1 VTLTGTIVN
10 GFTSSQPPRD
20 DRRGTTKRR
29 TARDVLTPQ
38 ALEELSRALGEPS
51 WLAERRADAFEVF
64 EKLELPDPKGEEWR
78 YTDVRRFDFSRFAA
92 PEPRASA
99 PELSAHLA
107 DRGVVVADFA
117 TAVREHE
124 DLLKEHF
131 FTDVSVDEHK
141 FTALHAAFHS
151 DDLLVYVP
159 RGVEV
164 DIPIEVFRAVPGGGS
179 TFPHTTIVV
188 GETASLTFVDRFR
201 SENFAD
207 PSLCS
212 SVVEVEAGSGATV
225 NYISLQEWGRGV
237 QHFQTQRFTGYRDAT
252 VRSLAVNLGSAFAR
266 TQVESVLK
274 GEGSFSEMLG
284 LYFAD
289 TEQHFAQRTLQAHE
303 APHAT
308 SDLLYKGAL
317 KEKARSEYSGLI
329 KVLRDAQGTDAYQ
342 ANRNLVL
349 SEDAIAR
356 SIPQLE
362 IEANEVRCTHGATVA
377 PVEEEHLFYLMSR
390 GIDRLTAQ
398 KLIVFGFFGDVLD
411 RIRVESLREELA
423 QAIALKVEGGQNLE
437 VAA

>member
-1 VTLTGTIVN
+1 M
-10 GFTSSQPPRD
+10 SER
-20 DRRGTTKRR
+20 
-29 TARDVLTPQ
+29 LTPD
-38 ALEELSRALGEPS
+38 AVEALSRSRGEPS
-51 WLAERRADAFEVF
+51 WLAERRSHAFEVF
-64 EKLELPDPKGEEWR
+64 DKLELPDPKGDEWR

-92 PEPRASA
+92 PEPRSSV
-99 PELSAHLA
+99 PEVPAEVA
-107 DRGVVVADFA
+107 AKGVVVTDFA
-117 TAVREHE
+117 TAVKEHE

-131 FTDVSVDEHK
+131 FTEVAVDEHK

-159 RGVEV
+159 RGVDVEV
-164 DIPIEVFRAVPGGGS
+164 PIEAYREISGGGS

-188 GETASLTFVDRFR
+188 EEAASLTFVDRFR
-201 SENFAD
+201 SENLD
-207 PSLCS
+207 EQSLCC
-212 SVVEVEAGSGATV
+212 SVVEVEARNGSTV
-225 NYISLQEWGRGV
+225 NYISLQEWGRNV
-237 QHFQTQRFTGYRDAT
+237 EHFQTQRFTGYRDTT
-252 VRSLAVNLGSAFAR
+252 VRSLAVNLGAGFAR

-284 LYFAD
+284 LYFGD
-289 TEQHFAQRTLQAHE
+289 TDQHVAQRTLQAHE

-317 KEKARSEYSGLI
+317 KDKARSEYSGLI
-329 KVLRDAQGTDAYQ
+329 KVLRGAQGTDAYQ

-411 RIRVESLREELA
+411 RIRVQAVRDELA
-423 QAIALKVEGGQNLE
+423 QAIAKKVEGEQDLE